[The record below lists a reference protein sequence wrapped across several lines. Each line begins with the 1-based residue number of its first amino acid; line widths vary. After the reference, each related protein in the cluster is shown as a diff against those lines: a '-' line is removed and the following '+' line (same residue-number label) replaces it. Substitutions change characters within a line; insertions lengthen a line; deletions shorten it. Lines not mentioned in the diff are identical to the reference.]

1 MSIIYCE
8 KHDRKWDSDKLD
20 ICPLCE
26 NEPMTAS
33 NSPKRVKDL
42 EARLA
47 AASAILEEMRDL
59 WPLVRQL
66 QDGCKTKIG
75 ESRWTEWD
83 QSVIDQSVAVSF
95 KLDGEPWVWR
105 GEKHQING
113 GDAARTRAPEN
124 AHPEG
129 GQNKSGQSVAESATA
144 PPPITH
150 RPLCP
155 TCHGRRRIPFSGPV
169 DCPECVGPLTPYGES
184 ELAYQREQASHFHK
198 RMLEM
203 KCALKWILQEAEFCR
218 PDDAG
223 PATTRI
229 ADRARKVLGN
239 SMGEALARRESC
251 I

>member
-1 MSIIYCE
+1 MSIDNEHFETIGELYCARFHRLRPG
-8 KHDRKWDSDKLD
+8 K
-20 ICPLCE
+20 
-26 NEPMTAS
+26 A
-33 NSPKRVKDL
+33 
-42 EARLA
+42 EARETGRSSSDDENVA
-47 AASAILEEMRDL
+47 
-59 WPLVRQL
+59 QF
-66 QDGCKTKIG
+66 
-75 ESRWTEWD
+75 SRWIQTEAIWD
-83 QSVIDQSVAVSF
+83 ATAEIRRLRTALSDNEIY
-95 KLDGEPWVWR
+95 
-105 GEKHQING
+105 G

-129 GQNKSGQSVAESATA
+129 GQNKSGQSVADSATA
-144 PPPITH
+144 PPPLTH

-169 DCPECVGPLTPYGES
+169 DCPECVGPLTPYGEQ
-184 ELAYQREQASHFHK
+184 ELDYQREQASHFHK

-203 KCALKWILQEAEFCR
+203 KCALEWILQEAEFCR